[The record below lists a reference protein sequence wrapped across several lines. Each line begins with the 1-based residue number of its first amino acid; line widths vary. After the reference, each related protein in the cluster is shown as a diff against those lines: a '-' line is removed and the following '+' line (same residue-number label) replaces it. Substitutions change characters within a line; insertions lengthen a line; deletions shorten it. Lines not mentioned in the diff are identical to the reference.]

1 MKGLIKLQSLNMWA
15 DENGVYSP
23 NEDGTPNF
31 EDAKLYSDI
40 NPEWFQ
46 NLSSEDKE
54 QISIIINNKNNKD

>member
-1 MKGLIKLQSLNMWA
+1 MWA
-15 DENGVYSP
+15 DESGVYSP

-31 EDAKLYSDI
+31 EDKKLFSDI

-54 QISIIINNKNNKD
+54 QISILIKNKNN

>member
-1 MKGLIKLQSLNMWA
+1 MWA

-54 QISIIINNKNNKD
+54 QISIIIKNKNNKD